1 MKSKT
6 KIFKQTKRKTSQEL
20 VETILACKKN
30 KNWKNIAEIL
40 SSPRRM
46 KICVNLDEIN
56 EKTKEG
62 DTIIVPGK
70 VLSEGNVDK
79 KIRIVAL
86 NFSEKARE
94 KLKKTKSE
102 VVNILE
108 ELKINPKFQGAKV
121 SK

>member
-6 KIFKQTKRKTSQEL
+6 KIFKQTKRKKSQEL
-20 VETILACKKN
+20 AETILACKKN
-30 KNWKNIAEIL
+30 KSWKNIAEIL

-56 EKTKEG
+56 EKIKEG

-70 VLSEGNVDK
+70 VLSEGNVNK

-102 VVNILE
+102 VVNILD
-108 ELKINPKFQGAKV
+108 ELKINPKFQGVKIIR
-121 SK
+121 